1 MSILRNET
9 VCNLLIGPETNEQEG
24 NQKSNES
31 SRYGSNIDI
40 GSEGE
45 VRAEQA
51 AAIFAAVDR
60 PAEV

>member
-9 VCNLLIGPETNEQEG
+9 VYYLLIGAETNEQEG
-24 NQKSNES
+24 NQKSNKS

-45 VRAEQA
+45 VCAEQA
-51 AAIFAAVDR
+51 AVIFAVVDR